1 MANILLVDD
10 SKFMRALLKKVLASS
25 HTIVGEAEH
34 GVEAVEMYDQ
44 VSPDLVLMDIV
55 MPHMDGIVAASNI
68 MKKHPD
74 AKIIM
79 CTSVG
84 QDEKVKA
91 AIKAGARGYI
101 TKPFQGPSVL
111 AEVESLLGQ

>member
-55 MPHMDGIVAASNI
+55 MPHMDGILATSNI

>member
-1 MANILLVDD
+1 MLVDD
-10 SKFMRALLKKVLASS
+10 SKFMRALLKKVLAAS
-25 HTIVGEAEH
+25 HNIVGEAEN

-44 VSPDLVLMDIV
+44 LTPDLVMMDIV
-55 MPHMDGIVAASNI
+55 MPHMDGILATSNI
-68 MKKHPD
+68 TNKHPD

-101 TKPFQGPSVL
+101 TKPFQGPSVIK
-111 AEVESLLGQ
+111 EVESLLGQ

>member
-1 MANILLVDD
+1 MDD
-10 SKFMRALLKKVLASS
+10 SKFMRALLKKVLAGS
-25 HTIVGEAEH
+25 HVIVGEAEN

-55 MPHMDGIVAASNI
+55 MPHMDGILATSNI
-68 MKKHPD
+68 VSKHPG

-91 AIKAGARGYI
+91 AIKAGAKGYI

-111 AEVESLLGQ
+111 SEVESLLGK

>member
-25 HTIVGEAEH
+25 HTSVGEAEH

-55 MPHMDGIVAASNI
+55 MPHMDGILAASNI

>member
-1 MANILLVDD
+1 MANIMLVDD
-10 SKFMRALLKKVLASS
+10 SKFMRALLKKVLAGT
-25 HTIVGEAEH
+25 HTVVGEAEN
-34 GVEAVEMYDQ
+34 GVEAVDLYDQ
-44 VSPDLVLMDIV
+44 LSPDLVMMDVV
-55 MPHMDGIVAASNI
+55 MPHMDGILATNNI
-68 MKKHPD
+68 VGKHPE
-74 AKIIM
+74 AKVIM

-111 AEVESLLGQ
+111 KEVESLLGQ

>member
-55 MPHMDGIVAASNI
+55 MPHMDGILAASNI